1 MSSKTY
7 PLPES
12 SLLRGPSGFV
22 PASPM
27 PGYESRVMR
36 QRQRQSTDLAAIIG
50 QILSESEGHILTAK
64 LHVRQVNQLN
74 ARIIRVLAATTGK
87 NLGEGPGS
95 LEEMVGRGARLHLR
109 PAPAPSPAGPD
120 SLGLQA
126 DVRFGSP
133 PRLLRGRHAG
143 PLTHRPPADR
153 AG

>member
-1 MSSKTY
+1 MK
-7 PLPES
+7 
-12 SLLRGPSGFV
+12 
-22 PASPM
+22 
-27 PGYESRVMR
+27 SRVMR
-36 QRQRQSTDLAAIIG
+36 QRQRQSSDLAAIIG
-50 QILSESEGHILTAK
+50 QILSESEGSDPGTAK

-74 ARIIRVLAATTGK
+74 AQIIRVLAATTGK
-87 NLGEGPGS
+87 NLGDGPRS

-126 DVRFGSP
+126 DIRFGSP

-143 PLTHRPPADR
+143 PHTHRPPADR